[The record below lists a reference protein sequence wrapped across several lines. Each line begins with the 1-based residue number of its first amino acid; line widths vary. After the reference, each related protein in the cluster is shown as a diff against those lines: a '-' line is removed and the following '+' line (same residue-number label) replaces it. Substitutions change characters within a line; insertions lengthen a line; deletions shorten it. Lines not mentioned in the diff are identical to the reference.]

1 MRLAHL
7 RPDELTAEQQQL
19 YDTINQGPR
28 RAAHPGLVSPV
39 GIVDDE
45 GRLQGP
51 FNAMLFHPVV
61 GMALQELGRVLRFSG
76 QLPPRARE
84 IAILI
89 VATSERSDFEWA
101 AHAAIGAHLGLS
113 AEQIASLARADV
125 VEFED
130 HIEQIVAA
138 RDTCARRDRR
148 SRRRDLPRVRGCA
161 RRGGPDGTLD
171 THRVLSSPRL
181 ADAHVQSARAAG
193 ALGAVVLS
201 GRVVALV
208 QPVGRQRDDDP

>member
-28 RAAHPGLVSPV
+28 RVAPPGLVSPV

-61 GMALQELGRVLRFSG
+61 GTALQELGRVLRFAG

-101 AHAAIGAHLGLS
+101 AHAAIGAHLGLTAEEIS
-113 AEQIASLARADV
+113 ALARADD
-125 VEFED
+125 VEFD
-130 HIEQIVAA
+130 DDIEQIVARA
-138 RDTCARRDRR
+138 TRALVE
-148 SRRRDLPRVRGCA
+148 SGDL
-161 RRGGPDGTLD
+161 DDETY
-171 THRVLSSPRL
+171 
-181 ADAHVQSARAAG
+181 RASEA
-193 ALGAVVLS
+193 ALGAAGLLELS
-201 GRVVALV
+201 TLVGFYRTLALQMRMFRV
-208 QPVGRQRDDDP
+208 PGPPGPWMS

>member
-39 GIVDDE
+39 GIVDEE

-113 AEQIASLARADV
+113 TEAIAALARSDV

-130 HIEQIVAA
+130 HVEQV
-138 RDTCARRDRR
+138 
-148 SRRRDLPRVRGCA
+148 V
-161 RRGGPDGTLD
+161 
-171 THRVLSSPRL
+171 
-181 ADAHVQSARAAG
+181 ARATRALVATG
-193 ALGAVVLS
+193 DLDDETYRASEAALGVAGVLELS
-201 GRVVALV
+201 TLIGFYRTLALQMRMFRVPGPPGPWVS
-208 QPVGRQRDDDP
+208 

>member
-19 YDTINQGPR
+19 YDTINRGPR

-113 AEQIASLARADV
+113 AEEIAALARADV

-130 HIEQIVAA
+130 RIEGV
-138 RDTCARRDRR
+138 
-148 SRRRDLPRVRGCA
+148 V
-161 RRGGPDGTLD
+161 
-171 THRVLSSPRL
+171 
-181 ADAHVQSARAAG
+181 ARAAHALVATG
-193 ALGAVVLS
+193 DLDDETYRASEAALGAAGLLELS
-201 GRVVALV
+201 TLIGFYRALALQMRMFRVPGPPGPWVS
-208 QPVGRQRDDDP
+208 

>member
-7 RPDELTAEQQQL
+7 RPDELTAEQQQF

-39 GIVDDE
+39 GLVDDE

-51 FNAMLFHPVV
+51 FNAMLFHPEV

-113 AEQIASLARADV
+113 AEQIAALARADV
-125 VEFED
+125 IEFED
-130 HIEQIVAA
+130 HIEQIVARA
-138 RDTCARRDRR
+138 T
-148 SRRRDLPRVRGCA
+148 
-161 RRGGPDGTLD
+161 
-171 THRVLSSPRL
+171 RVLVATGDLDDETYHASE
-181 ADAHVQSARAAG
+181 A
-193 ALGAVVLS
+193 ALGAAGLLELS
-201 GRVVALV
+201 TLIGFYRALALQMRMFRVPGPPGPWVS
-208 QPVGRQRDDDP
+208 

>member
-7 RPDELTAEQQQL
+7 QPDELTAEQQQL

-89 VATSERSDFEWA
+89 VANSERSDFEWA

-113 AEQIASLARADV
+113 TDEIAALARAEV

-130 HIEQIVAA
+130 HIEQAV
-138 RDTCARRDRR
+138 
-148 SRRRDLPRVRGCA
+148 
-161 RRGGPDGTLD
+161 
-171 THRVLSSPRL
+171 
-181 ADAHVQSARAAG
+181 ARATRALVATG
-193 ALGAVVLS
+193 DLDDETYRASEAALGAAGLLELS
-201 GRVVALV
+201 TLIGFYRALALQMRMFRVPGPPGPWVS
-208 QPVGRQRDDDP
+208 

>member
-7 RPDELTAEQQQL
+7 RPDELNAEQQQL

-39 GIVDDE
+39 GVVDDQ

-61 GMALQELGRVLRFSG
+61 GIALQELGRVLRFSG
-76 QLPPRARE
+76 QLPSRARE

-89 VATSERSDFEWA
+89 VAASERSDFEWA

-113 AEQIASLARADV
+113 TEEIAALARADV

-130 HIEQIVAA
+130 HIEQVVAGA
-138 RDTCARRDRR
+138 TRALVATG
-148 SRRRDLPRVRGCA
+148 DL
-161 RRGGPDGTLD
+161 DDETY
-171 THRVLSSPRL
+171 
-181 ADAHVQSARAAG
+181 RASEA
-193 ALGAVVLS
+193 ALGAAGLLELS
-201 GRVVALV
+201 TLIGFYRALALQMRMFRVPGPPGPWVS
-208 QPVGRQRDDDP
+208 

>member
-7 RPDELTAEQQQL
+7 RPDELTPEQQQL

-28 RAAHPGLVSPV
+28 RVAHPGLVSPV

-113 AEQIASLARADV
+113 ADEIAALGRVDV

-130 HIEQIVAA
+130 HIEQV
-138 RDTCARRDRR
+138 
-148 SRRRDLPRVRGCA
+148 V
-161 RRGGPDGTLD
+161 
-171 THRVLSSPRL
+171 
-181 ADAHVQSARAAG
+181 ARATRALVATG
-193 ALGAVVLS
+193 DLDDETYRASEAALGAAGLLELS
-201 GRVVALV
+201 TLIGFYRALALQMRMFRVPGPPGPWVS
-208 QPVGRQRDDDP
+208 